1 MCVSV
6 IPVIQPCDMTVR
18 EYLVEVGSLLPILI
32 YRMNPRDQTQG
43 TNLGTLLLYLLGH
56 LVDLL
61 CESLMKGE
69 PIISM
74 WLEKYPT

>member
-1 MCVSV
+1 M
-6 IPVIQPCDMTVR
+6 MVR

-32 YRMNPRDQTQG
+32 YHVNPRDQTQG
-43 TNLGTLLLYLLGH
+43 ANLGTLLGR

-61 CESLMKGE
+61 HESLMNGE

-74 WLEKYPT
+74 WLEKYLT